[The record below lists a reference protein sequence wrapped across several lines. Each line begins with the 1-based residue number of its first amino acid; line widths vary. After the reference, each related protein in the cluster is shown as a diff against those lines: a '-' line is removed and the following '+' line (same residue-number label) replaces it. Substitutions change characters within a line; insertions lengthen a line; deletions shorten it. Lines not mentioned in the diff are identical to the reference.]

1 MIRFA
6 IYDTRARARSAFR
19 QALGSIAA
27 LEGIAPVTVSQF
39 ASLGEAV
46 AALQDR
52 RPDYFKLLLCNID
65 CLTDQDNQPLSLI
78 KRRFPH
84 TRLVLMSEV
93 ADSAIRT
100 YQVHADDFILL
111 SEGANEFTRVVK
123 KQLVDINAQRGATIT
138 LKSRDG
144 IEVLDTNSIL
154 FAETSSTGPLIHI
167 ADGREVQVR
176 GTMQGLFAQ
185 MEHEECFA
193 RAGGSFIVNLDNVR
207 SAGKSSLAFPDG
219 SVIIVPIRARKPLQE
234 ALEAYRCGRQ
244 SPTSR

>member
-27 LEGIAPVTVSQF
+27 LEGVAPVTVSQF
-39 ASLGEAV
+39 ASLGETIT
-46 AALQDR
+46 ALQNH

-65 CLTDQDNQPLSLI
+65 YLTDQDNQLLSLV

-84 TRLVLMSEV
+84 TRLVLMSAFAET
-93 ADSAIRT
+93 AIQT

-111 SEGANEFTRVVK
+111 AEGTNEFTRVMK
-123 KQLVDINAQRGATIT
+123 KQLADINAQRGATIT

-154 FAETSSTGPLIHI
+154 FAETSSTGPLIHV

-193 RAGGSFIVNLDNVR
+193 RAGSSFIVNLDNIR

-234 ALEAYRCGRQ
+234 ALDAYRAGK
-244 SPTSR
+244 